1 MPAEPSAEPPAEP
14 PADHPARPPADQ
26 PAGAFADE
34 PADAGDSS
42 SGGNQAI
49 GRVVEI
55 AGRVLAST
63 GVLTAILYYFGYV
76 RERARFAYFGVDLGT
91 VGFTTTDYLVL
102 SAGPVFSP
110 LASVMVLGV
119 GALIAHHLLVHL
131 MRGASRRVR
140 LLVCVLLTVLA
151 FALLTI
157 GAVSLHRHAEDAV
170 SGPYLSPAAL
180 GGGTLLLEY
189 VAEAATRY
197 GVARGGWSEML
208 VSTRAVRRL
217 LLIALALIAAFWA
230 TANTAQQ
237 HGLDAAR
244 AVELSLPTSPQAV
257 VYSRQRLHIT
267 GPGVGVV
274 QLGAKDAAFG
284 YRYNGLRTLAHV
296 GGHWFLLP
304 AGWTRHNGATVILLP
319 DSMKDVRVDL
329 AP

>member
-1 MPAEPSAEPPAEP
+1 M
-14 PADHPARPPADQ
+14 
-26 PAGAFADE
+26 
-34 PADAGDSS
+34 
-42 SGGNQAI
+42 
-49 GRVVEI
+49 
-55 AGRVLAST
+55 
-63 GVLTAILYYFGYV
+63 
-76 RERARFAYFGVDLGT
+76 
-91 VGFTTTDYLVL
+91 
-102 SAGPVFSP
+102 
-110 LASVMVLGV
+110 

-131 MRGASRRVR
+131 MRGASHRVR
-140 LLVCVLLTVLA
+140 LLVCVLLTTLA
-151 FALLTI
+151 FTLLTI
-157 GAVSLHRHAEDAV
+157 GAVSLHRQAEDAV

-180 GGGTLLLEY
+180 GAGTLLLEY

-208 VSTRAVRRL
+208 ASTRAVRRL

-244 AVELSLPTSPQAV
+244 AIELSLPTSPQAI
-257 VYSRQRLHIT
+257 VYTRERLHIT

-296 GGHWFLLP
+296 GGRWFLLP

-319 DSMKDVRVDL
+319 DSTKDVRVDL

>member
-1 MPAEPSAEPPAEP
+1 MPAEPAEEPAET
-14 PADHPARPPADQ
+14 PAE
-26 PAGAFADE
+26 AFGE
-34 PADAGDSS
+34 SSGES
-42 SGGNQAI
+42 SGGDRAI
-49 GRVVEI
+49 GRIVEI

-76 RERARFAYFGVDLGT
+76 RERSLFAYFGVDLGT

-110 LASVMVLGV
+110 LASVMVFGV
-119 GALIAHHLLVHL
+119 GALVAHHLLVHL
-131 MRGASRRVR
+131 MGGASHRRR
-140 LLVCVLLTVLA
+140 LLVCLLLTALA
-151 FALLTI
+151 VTLLTI
-157 GAVSLHRHAEDAV
+157 GAVSLHRHADDAV

-180 GGGTLLLEY
+180 GAGTLLLEY

-208 VSTRAVRRL
+208 ASTRAVRRL

-257 VYSRQRLHIT
+257 VYSRERLHIT
-267 GPGVGVV
+267 GPGVGVA
-274 QLGAKDAAFG
+274 QLGDKKDAAYG
-284 YRYNGLRTLAHV
+284 YRYNGLRTLAHQ
-296 GGHWFLLP
+296 GGRWFLLP

-319 DSMKDVRVDL
+319 DSTKDVRVDL